1 MIAAIEPTVFIVI
14 AVFALTA
21 LGVAWGLKTRQGS
34 GINEHP
40 DADEHG
46 DLADPGAEEADEDR
60 LEEDDRP
67 EGTMFDQHGKK

>member
-14 AVFALTA
+14 AVFVLTI

-46 DLADPGAEEADEDR
+46 ELPDPGAEGAGKDL

-67 EGTMFDQHGKK
+67 ESTMFDQHGTK